1 MKNLVRVSLVFL
13 LYAIPLPV
21 LAADS
26 GGWLI
31 ASQSESIRTG
41 QAVEL
46 QVIRPSEKSIWP
58 AVLHLRL
65 ITANGSEAR
74 IPLAA
79 AADAPADGLRRLYS
93 GKLDVEVAGV
103 VRAELVDVE
112 SNRLALVASSES
124 KVTLEPLTATQPIT
138 LAPKT
143 EASEGDAV
151 AQQTVVLEGAELP
164 ALSVNEPMYFLV
176 GGEGDARFQLSFNY
190 RLFSPEGPVVKL
202 VPFLKGMYFGYTQN
216 SFWELGED
224 SKPFR
229 DTSYRPS
236 LFWQGKLE
244 GPDWVP
250 QTWKAGYEHESNG
263 REDEDS
269 RSIDTL
275 FFEPRWQKIFADG
288 SVLSFNPRIR
298 AYLDKEENPDIQRY
312 RGFVNWAAQYGRDDG
327 WKFTANY
334 LQGTAGYATAQID
347 ASYPLGTEVFSN
359 IGSFIHIQYFSGY
372 GETLL
377 NYNDRKSDQ
386 FRIGIS
392 IVR

>member
-1 MKNLVRVSLVFL
+1 MKNLARVSLVFL
-13 LYAIPLPV
+13 LHAVAFPAM
-21 LAADS
+21 AADA
-26 GGWLI
+26 GWLI
-31 ASQSESIRTG
+31 ASQSESIKPG

-46 QVIRPSEKSIWP
+46 QVIRPSDKSVWP
-58 AVLHLRL
+58 AVLQLRL
-65 ITANGSEAR
+65 IAANGSETR

-93 GKLDVEVAGV
+93 GKLDAEVTGV

-112 SNRLALVASSES
+112 SNRLALVATES
-124 KVTLEPLTATQPIT
+124 TVTLEPLTATQPIT
-138 LAPKT
+138 LLPKPDEAREGEAAPQ
-143 EASEGDAV
+143 S
-151 AQQTVVLEGAELP
+151 VVLEDGELP
-164 ALSVNEPMYFLV
+164 ALSVNEPMYFLL

-190 RLFSPEGPVVKL
+190 RLFSPEGAIVKL
-202 VPFLKGMYFGYTQN
+202 APFLKGMYIGYTQN
-216 SFWELGED
+216 SFWDLGAD

-244 GPDWVP
+244 GRDWMP

-263 REDEDS
+263 RDDEDS

-275 FFEPRWQKIFADG
+275 FFEPKWEMRFADG
-288 SVLSFNPRIR
+288 NVLSFNPRIR

-359 IGSFIHIQYFSGY
+359 IGSFIHFQYFSGY

-377 NYNDRKSDQ
+377 NYNEHKSDQ

>member
-1 MKNLVRVSLVFL
+1 MKNLVRVSILFL
-13 LYAIPLPV
+13 LHAVPLFSM
-21 LAADS
+21 AADS
-26 GGWLI
+26 GWLI
-31 ASQSESIRTG
+31 ASQSESIKTG

-65 ITANGSEAR
+65 IAANGSEAR

-79 AADAPADGLRRLYS
+79 TADAPTDGLRRLYT
-93 GKLDVEVAGV
+93 GKLDAEMMGII
-103 VRAELVDVE
+103 RAELVDVE
-112 SNRLALVASSES
+112 SNRLALVVSGST
-124 KVTLEPLTATQPIT
+124 VTLEPLTTSQPIM
-138 LAPKT
+138 LPPK
-143 EASEGDAV
+143 ADMQEGEV
-151 AQQTVVLEGAELP
+151 TQQTVVLDGTELP
-164 ALSVNEPMYFLV
+164 ALSVNEPMYFLL

-190 RLFSPEGPVVKL
+190 RLFSPEGAIVKL

-244 GPDWVP
+244 GRDWMP

-275 FFEPRWQKIFADG
+275 FFEPKWQKSFADG
-288 SVLSFNPRIR
+288 NVLSFNPRIR
-298 AYLDKEENPDIQRY
+298 VYLDKEENPDIQRY

-327 WKFTANY
+327 WKFSANY

-359 IGSFIHIQYFSGY
+359 IGSFIHFQYFSGY

>member
-1 MKNLVRVSLVFL
+1 MKNLARVSIVVL
-13 LYAIPLPV
+13 LHAVSLPAM
-21 LAADS
+21 AADS
-26 GGWLI
+26 GWLI
-31 ASQSESIRTG
+31 ASQSESIKTG
-41 QAVEL
+41 QAVAL
-46 QVIRPSEKSIWP
+46 QVIRPSEKSVWP
-58 AVLHLRL
+58 AVLQLRL

-79 AADAPADGLRRLYS
+79 AADAPADGVRRLYT
-93 GKLDVEVAGV
+93 GTLEAEVTGI
-103 VRAELVDVE
+103 VRAELVDVA
-112 SNRLALVASSES
+112 SNRLALVASEAT
-124 KVTLEPLTATQPIT
+124 VTLEPLTATQPIT
-138 LAPKT
+138 LAPRT
-143 EASEGDAV
+143 DAPEGA
-151 AQQTVVLEGAELP
+151 AAGQQTVVLNDDELP
-164 ALSVNEPMYFLV
+164 AMSVNEPMYFLV

-190 RLFSPEGPVVKL
+190 RLFSPDGPVVKL
-202 VPFLKGMYFGYTQN
+202 APFLKGMYFGYTQN
-216 SFWELGED
+216 SFWDLGED

-236 LFWQGKLE
+236 LFWQGKLQ
-244 GPDWVP
+244 GQDWMP

-263 REDEDS
+263 REDEES

-275 FFEPRWQKIFADG
+275 FFEPRWQKSFADG

-312 RGFVNWAAQYGRDDG
+312 RGFVNWAVQYGRDDG

-359 IGSFIHIQYFSGY
+359 IGSFIHFQYFSGY

>member
-1 MKNLVRVSLVFL
+1 MKSLVRVSILFL
-13 LYAIPLPV
+13 LHVVPLPTM
-21 LAADS
+21 AADS
-26 GGWLI
+26 GWLI
-31 ASQSESIRTG
+31 ASQSESIKTG

-65 ITANGSEAR
+65 IAANGSEAR

-79 AADAPADGLRRLYS
+79 SADAPADGLRRLYT
-93 GKLDVEVAGV
+93 GKLDAEVMGI

-112 SNRLALVASSES
+112 SNRLALVVSGST
-124 KVTLEPLTATQPIT
+124 VTLEPLTTSQPIM
-138 LAPKT
+138 LPPKADMQEG
-143 EASEGDAV
+143 EAV
-151 AQQTVVLEGAELP
+151 QQTVMLDDAELP
-164 ALSVNEPMYFLV
+164 ALSVNEPMYFLL

-190 RLFSPEGPVVKL
+190 RLFSPEGAIVKL

-244 GPDWVP
+244 GRDWMP

-275 FFEPRWQKIFADG
+275 FFEPKWQKSFADG
-288 SVLSFNPRIR
+288 NVLSFNPRIR
-298 AYLDKEENPDIQRY
+298 VYLDKEENPDIQRY

-327 WKFTANY
+327 WKFSANY

-359 IGSFIHIQYFSGY
+359 IGSFIHFQYFSGY

>member
-1 MKNLVRVSLVFL
+1 MKNLAGVSLVFL
-13 LYAIPLPV
+13 LHAVAFPAM
-21 LAADS
+21 AADS
-26 GGWLI
+26 GWLI
-31 ASQSESIRTG
+31 ASQSESIKTG

-46 QVIRPSEKSIWP
+46 QVIRPSDKSVWP
-58 AVLHLRL
+58 AVLQLRL
-65 ITANGSEAR
+65 IAANGSETR

-93 GKLDVEVAGV
+93 GKLDAEVTGV

-112 SNRLALVASSES
+112 SNRLALVATES
-124 KVTLEPLTATQPIT
+124 TVTLEPLTATQPIT
-138 LAPKT
+138 LLPKPDEVQEG
-143 EASEGDAV
+143 EATPQS
-151 AQQTVVLEGAELP
+151 VVLEDGELP
-164 ALSVNEPMYFLV
+164 ALSVNEPMYFLFS
-176 GGEGDARFQLSFNY
+176 GEGDARFQLSFNY
-190 RLFSPEGPVVKL
+190 RLFSPEGAIVKL
-202 VPFLKGMYFGYTQN
+202 APFLKGMYIGYTQN
-216 SFWELGED
+216 SFWDLGAD

-244 GPDWVP
+244 GRDWLP

-263 REDEDS
+263 RDDEDS

-275 FFEPRWQKIFADG
+275 FFEPKWEKQFADG
-288 SVLSFNPRIR
+288 NVLSFNPRIR

-359 IGSFIHIQYFSGY
+359 IGSFIHFQYFSGY

-377 NYNDRKSDQ
+377 NYNEHKSDQ

>member
-41 QAVEL
+41 QTVEL

-65 ITANGSEAR
+65 ITANGSEIR

-79 AADAPADGLRRLYS
+79 AADAPAGSLRRLYS
-93 GKLDVEVAGV
+93 GKLDAEVTGI
-103 VRAELVDVE
+103 VRVELVDVE
-112 SNRLALVASSES
+112 SNRLALVTSES
-124 KVTLEPLTATQPIT
+124 TVTLEPLTATQPIN
-138 LAPKT
+138 LAPRLG
-143 EASEGDAV
+143 ESEGEAT
-151 AQQTVVLEGAELP
+151 AQQTVVLEDAELP
-164 ALSVNEPMYFLV
+164 ALSVNEPMYFLM

-190 RLFSPEGPVVKL
+190 RLFSPDGAIVKL
-202 VPFLKGMYFGYTQN
+202 APFLKGMYFGYTQN
-216 SFWELGED
+216 SFWDLGED

-244 GPDWVP
+244 GREWMP

-275 FFEPRWQKIFADG
+275 FFEPRWQKKFADG

-359 IGSFIHIQYFSGY
+359 IGSFIHFQYFSGY

>member
-1 MKNLVRVSLVFL
+1 MKNLARVSLVFL
-13 LYAIPLPV
+13 LHAVALPGM
-21 LAADS
+21 AADA
-26 GGWLI
+26 GWLI
-31 ASQSESIRTG
+31 ASQSESIKTG

-46 QVIRPSEKSIWP
+46 QVIRPSETAAWP
-58 AVLHLRL
+58 AVLYLRL
-65 ITANGSEAR
+65 IAANGSEAR

-79 AADAPADGLRRLYS
+79 AANAPMDGLRRLYS
-93 GKLDVEVAGV
+93 GKLDAEVTGV

-112 SNRLALVASSES
+112 SNRLALVASEPT
-124 KVTLEPLTATQPIT
+124 VTLEPLTATQPIT
-138 LAPKT
+138 LLPKAN
-143 EASEGDAV
+143 EEQEGKATP
-151 AQQTVVLEGAELP
+151 QTVVLEDAELP
-164 ALSVNEPMYFLV
+164 ALSVNEPMYFLL

-190 RLFSPEGPVVKL
+190 RLFSPEGAIVKL
-202 VPFLKGMYFGYTQN
+202 APFLKGMYIGYTQN
-216 SFWELGED
+216 SFWDLGED

-244 GPDWVP
+244 GRDWMP

-263 REDEDS
+263 RDDEDS

-275 FFEPRWQKIFADG
+275 FFEPKWEARLADG
-288 SVLSFNPRIR
+288 NVLSFNPRIR

-359 IGSFIHIQYFSGY
+359 IGSFIHFQYFSGY

>member
-1 MKNLVRVSLVFL
+1 MKNLARVSLVFL
-13 LYAIPLPV
+13 LHAVALPAMAV
-21 LAADS
+21 DA
-26 GGWLI
+26 GWLI
-31 ASQSESIRTG
+31 ASQSELIKTG

-46 QVIRPSEKSIWP
+46 QVIRPSETAAWP

-65 ITANGSEAR
+65 IAANGSEAR
-74 IPLAA
+74 IPLTAA
-79 AADAPADGLRRLYS
+79 ANVPVDGLRRLYS
-93 GKLDVEVAGV
+93 GKLDAEVTGV

-112 SNRLALVASSES
+112 SNRLALVVSES

-138 LAPKT
+138 LLPK
-143 EASEGDAV
+143 ADEGQESKATP
-151 AQQTVVLEGAELP
+151 QTVVLEGAELP
-164 ALSVNEPMYFLV
+164 ALSVNEPMYFLL

-190 RLFSPEGPVVKL
+190 RLFSPEGAIVKL
-202 VPFLKGMYFGYTQN
+202 APFLKGMYIGYTQN
-216 SFWELGED
+216 SFWDLGED

-244 GPDWVP
+244 GRDWMP

-263 REDEDS
+263 RDDEDS

-275 FFEPRWQKIFADG
+275 FFEPKWETRFADG
-288 SVLSFNPRIR
+288 NVLSFNPRIR

-359 IGSFIHIQYFSGY
+359 IGSFIHFQYFSGY

>member
-1 MKNLVRVSLVFL
+1 MKNLARVSLVFL
-13 LYAIPLPV
+13 LHAVALPAMAV
-21 LAADS
+21 DA
-26 GGWLI
+26 GWLI
-31 ASQSESIRTG
+31 ASQSELIKTG

-46 QVIRPSEKSIWP
+46 QVIRPSETAAWP

-65 ITANGSEAR
+65 IAANGSEAR
-74 IPLAA
+74 IPLTAA
-79 AADAPADGLRRLYS
+79 ANVPVDGLRRLYS
-93 GKLDVEVAGV
+93 GKLDAEVTGV

-112 SNRLALVASSES
+112 SNRLALVASES

-138 LAPKT
+138 LLPK
-143 EASEGDAV
+143 ADEGQESKATP
-151 AQQTVVLEGAELP
+151 QTVVLEGAELP
-164 ALSVNEPMYFLV
+164 ALSVNEPMYFLL

-190 RLFSPEGPVVKL
+190 RLFSPEGAIVKL
-202 VPFLKGMYFGYTQN
+202 APFLKGMYIGYTQN
-216 SFWELGED
+216 SFWDLGED

-244 GPDWVP
+244 GRDWMP

-263 REDEDS
+263 RDDEDS

-275 FFEPRWQKIFADG
+275 FFEPKWETRFADG
-288 SVLSFNPRIR
+288 NVLSFNPRIR

-359 IGSFIHIQYFSGY
+359 IGSFIHFQYFSGY

>member
-1 MKNLVRVSLVFL
+1 MKNLVRVSLLFL
-13 LYAIPLPV
+13 LQVVSLPTM
-21 LAADS
+21 AADS
-26 GGWLI
+26 GWLI
-31 ASQSESIRTG
+31 ASQSESIKTG

-65 ITANGSEAR
+65 IAANGSEAR

-79 AADAPADGLRRLYS
+79 PADAPADGLRRLYT
-93 GKLDVEVAGV
+93 GKLDAEVMGI

-112 SNRLALVASSES
+112 SNRLALVVSGST
-124 KVTLEPLTATQPIT
+124 VTLEPLTTSQPIM
-138 LAPKT
+138 LPPKADMQEG
-143 EASEGDAV
+143 EAI
-151 AQQTVVLEGAELP
+151 QQTVMLDDAELP
-164 ALSVNEPMYFLV
+164 ALSVNEPMYFVL

-190 RLFSPEGPVVKL
+190 RLFSPEGAIVKL

-244 GPDWVP
+244 GRDWMP

-275 FFEPRWQKIFADG
+275 FFEPKWQKSFADG
-288 SVLSFNPRIR
+288 NVLSFNPRIR
-298 AYLDKEENPDIQRY
+298 VYLDKEENPDIQRY

-327 WKFTANY
+327 WKFSANY

-359 IGSFIHIQYFSGY
+359 IGSFIHFQYFSGY

>member
-1 MKNLVRVSLVFL
+1 MKNLVRVSILFL
-13 LYAIPLPV
+13 LHVASLPAM
-21 LAADS
+21 AADS
-26 GGWLI
+26 GWLI
-31 ASQSESIRTG
+31 ASQSESIKTG

-65 ITANGSEAR
+65 IAANGSEAR

-79 AADAPADGLRRLYS
+79 TADAPIDGLRRLYT
-93 GKLDVEVAGV
+93 GKLDAGV
-103 VRAELVDVE
+103 TGIVRAELVDVE
-112 SNRLALVASSES
+112 SNRLALVVSES
-124 KVTLEPLTATQPIT
+124 TVTLEPLTTSQPIM
-138 LAPKT
+138 LPPK
-143 EASEGDAV
+143 ADAQEGEDI
-151 AQQTVVLEGAELP
+151 QQTVVLNDAELP
-164 ALSVNEPMYFLV
+164 ALSVNEPMYFLL

-190 RLFSPEGPVVKL
+190 RLFSPDGAIVKL

-244 GPDWVP
+244 GREWMP

-275 FFEPRWQKIFADG
+275 FFEPKWQKSFADG
-288 SVLSFNPRIR
+288 NVLSFNPRIR
-298 AYLDKEENPDIQRY
+298 VYLDKEENPDIQRY
-312 RGFVNWAAQYGRDDG
+312 RGFVNWAAQYGKDDG
-327 WKFTANY
+327 WKFSANY

-359 IGSFIHIQYFSGY
+359 IGSFIHFQYFSGY